1 MNKAFV
7 KETGD
12 DETLSLLPEMPLGVR
27 NYITPA
33 GYRHLQ
39 SELQRLMNAAQS
51 AGAHDEN
58 SGNTVF
64 PEMSPERSLRDLE
77 QSIHYLQARLETAE
91 IVDPGVHAGEEQ
103 IFFGANVIYQH
114 QNGKQ
119 QTVTIVGLDELDPA
133 NGRISWLSP
142 VAQSLLGAWTGDE
155 VTLESPAGKEMLK
168 VRAVHYPVRNSEP
181 GATAASS
188 SDKKTK

>member
-12 DETLSLLPEMPLGVR
+12 NEALPLLPEMPSGVR
-27 NYITPA
+27 NYITLA

-51 AGAHDEN
+51 AAVREEN
-58 SGNTVF
+58 PDNATFS
-64 PEMSPERSLRDLE
+64 EMSPERTVREIE
-77 QSIHYLQARLETAE
+77 QRIHYLQARLEMAE

-103 IFFGANVIYQH
+103 IFFGANVTYQH
-114 QNGKQ
+114 VSGEQ
-119 QTVTIVGLDELDPA
+119 QSVTIVGLDELDPA

-142 VAQSLLGAWTGDE
+142 VAQSLLGAYAGDE
-155 VTLESPAGKEMLK
+155 VTLESPAGKEVLK
-168 VRAVHYPVRNSEP
+168 VLAVHYPAPNIEP
-181 GATAASS
+181 DMAAASPD
-188 SDKKTK
+188 DKKTE

>member
-7 KETGD
+7 KETGN

-39 SELQRLMNAAQS
+39 SELQRLMNASQS
-51 AGAHDEN
+51 AAARDEN
-58 SGNTVF
+58 SDNATF
-64 PEMSPERSLRDLE
+64 PDISPERSLRDLE

-103 IFFGANVIYQH
+103 IFFGANVTYQH
-114 QNGKQ
+114 ASGEQ
-119 QTVTIVGLDELDPA
+119 QSVTIVGLDELDPD

-155 VTLESPAGKEMLK
+155 VTLESPAGKEVLK
-168 VRAVHYPVRNSEP
+168 VLSVQYPASNIEP
-181 GATAASS
+181 DMAAARSN
-188 SDKKTK
+188 DKKTE